1 MRRAI
6 FVIVAIAIMTTAA
19 EAKKKIQLEEV
30 TVTSHKRSVLHT
42 IGYVREFSELTTYGD
57 TVFMFREK
65 WVDFMTPGAATKN
78 YMGWHLP
85 RILSSKSYY
94 RFTNSAGL
102 DSVSDS
108 FSHHFSWS
116 DWVRIPS
123 RIRIPKSILDETE
136 ATDTVFGRNRPTEI
150 WRCYADGIDL
160 SVNVLAAPESRRWV
174 SGLDDFFA
182 RGVDFERFDVRY
194 LFKAVN
200 GETIWENNLEAM
212 TFNIESNGRGM
223 NIFRVNR
230 LSEPYSIKTYAELYV
245 ADREQVSVSEAR
257 KRERNRPEFAY
268 LESLK
273 PYEIGNLDP
282 KVLALIERVEG
293 IDHNALRMQFKPD
306 ENLVGLSLKPLSR
319 KDRILNRLRGLV
331 GLPRK
336 GIRASKYE
344 QKSQK

>member
-1 MRRAI
+1 MRRLIYAM
-6 FVIVAIAIMTTAA
+6 VAALFLPTAA

-30 TVTSHKRSVLHT
+30 TVTTHKRSVLHT
-42 IGYVREFSELTTYGD
+42 IGYVREFSELTTYAD

-65 WVDFMTPGAATKN
+65 WVDFMTPGANTKG
-78 YMGWHLP
+78 YTGWHLP

-108 FSHHFSWS
+108 FNHHFSWS

-123 RIRIPKSILDETE
+123 RIWIPKSIIHEME
-136 ATDTVFGRNRPTEI
+136 ATDTIFGRNRPTEI
-150 WRCYADGIDL
+150 WRRYADGIDL

-174 SGLDDFFA
+174 SGFDDFFA

-194 LFKAVN
+194 LFKAVS
-200 GETIWENNLEAM
+200 GETVWENNLEAM

-230 LSEPYSIKTYAELYV
+230 ISEPYSVKTYTELYV
-245 ADREQVSVSEAR
+245 ANREQLSVSEAR
-257 KRERNRPEFAY
+257 KRERNRPEVAY
-268 LESLK
+268 LESLNS
-273 PYEIGNLDP
+273 YEIGDLDP
-282 KVLALIERVEG
+282 EILALIERVDG
-293 IDHNALRMQFKPD
+293 IDHNILRMQFKPD

-319 KDRILNRLRGLV
+319 KERILNRLRGLV

-336 GIRASKYE
+336 GIRAEKYE
-344 QKSQK
+344 KK